1 MVHTVSVPDD
11 VSRQKSIR
19 VLLLEDN
26 PADAELSL
34 RQLRRD
40 GFQVEAVIV
49 RTPDEFKERISSST
63 YDIVLGDY
71 RLPGWTGME
80 AFQWLRAQGHD
91 LPFILV
97 SGTLGDDFAVEC
109 IKLGVT
115 DYVLKDRLER
125 LTVAV
130 RRALDGEQL
139 RQQHKK
145 AELELRESEKQ
156 YRLLFEIN
164 PHPMLIFDSTSLEIL
179 EVNEAAVLHYGYSR
193 SEFLGMTILDICPAE
208 DIPVVQDSVISG
220 AAGRY
225 EAGRWRHRKK
235 DGTLIEV
242 ETTSHALSFYRQQAV
257 LAQARDIT
265 ERLQN
270 EERLQQS
277 EERFSKAFRSSP
289 LPITIS
295 TRAEGRYVDVNE
307 AFLKMIG
314 RPWEELVGHTVGEL
328 NVWAFPED
336 RNKMV
341 EALDRDGRVSA
352 LETAFNSRANGE
364 RRVQVSAELVQL
376 NGIPCVLAITNDVTE
391 AKHMEEQFRQ
401 AQKMEAVG
409 RLAGGMAH
417 DFNNMLGVVIGYCDL
432 LKGRSSMDEAVKDA
446 SQVKKAAQRA
456 ATLTRQLLAFSRQQ
470 VLLPRVLNLN
480 DVVKDISQMLLR
492 VIAEDIS
499 LSFVPA
505 ASIGSVKADLGQI
518 EQVLMN
524 LVVNARDAMPQGG
537 KIVIETANV
546 ELDETYSNA
555 HREVKPGPYVLLSV
569 SDTGSG
575 IDSINIS
582 RVFEPFFTTKP
593 PGEGTGL
600 GLSMVYGVVRQ
611 SGGYIWVYSEPG
623 QGTTFKIYLPRIEE
637 AAEPLPRP
645 TAEIIFAKGS
655 ETVLL
660 VEDEQNLRE
669 VTVELLESE
678 GYRVLAAK
686 DGPSAI
692 AISQGHRE
700 MIHVLLTDIVLPN
713 MSGTVL
719 AGRIKEFRPGL
730 KVLYMS
736 GYTGNHMTHQGV
748 LDPGSAFI
756 QKPFTKH
763 SLLSEL
769 RTVLDQ

>member
-1 MVHTVSVPDD
+1 MVRTMSVPDD

-40 GFQVEAVIV
+40 GFQVDADIV
-49 RTPDEFKERISSST
+49 RTPDEFKERITSRT

-80 AFQWLRAQGHD
+80 AFQWLRAEGQD

-115 DYVLKDRLER
+115 DYVIKDRLER

-130 RRALDGEQL
+130 RRALDEEQL
-139 RQQHKK
+139 RRQHRK
-145 AELELRESEKQ
+145 AEQELSESEKQ

-164 PHPMLIFDSTSLEIL
+164 PHPMLVFDSASLEIL

-193 SEFLGMTILDICPAE
+193 SEFLSMTILDMLPAE
-208 DIPVVQDSVISG
+208 DIPAVRQSVSSRAG
-220 AAGRY
+220 GRY
-225 EAGRWRHRKK
+225 DAERWKHRKK

-242 ETTSHALSFYRQQAV
+242 EITSHELSFYRQQAV

-265 ERLQN
+265 ERLQH
-270 EERLQQS
+270 EERLRQS

-295 TRAEGRYVDVNE
+295 TRADGRYVDANE
-307 AFLKMIG
+307 AFLRMMG
-314 RPWEELVGHTVGEL
+314 RPWEEIVGHTVNEL
-328 NVWAFPED
+328 NVWAVPED
-336 RNKMV
+336 RKRMV
-341 EALDRDGRVSA
+341 EGLDRDSRVAA
-352 LETAFNSRANGE
+352 LETVFKSRTNGE
-364 RRVQVSAELVQL
+364 RSVQVSAELIQL

-391 AKHMEEQFRQ
+391 AKRLEGQFRQ

-417 DFNNMLGVVIGYCDL
+417 DFNNMLGVIIGYCDL
-432 LKGRSSMDEAVKDA
+432 LKGRPSLEGAVRDA
-446 SQVKKAAQRA
+446 SQIKKAAQRA
-456 ATLTRQLLAFSRQQ
+456 ATLTRQLLAFSRRQL
-470 VLLPRVLNLN
+470 LLPRVLNLN

-499 LSFVPA
+499 LVFVPTP
-505 ASIGSVKADLGQI
+505 SLGSVRADLGQI

-524 LVVNARDAMPQGG
+524 LAVNARDAMPQGG
-537 KIVIETANV
+537 RIVIETANV
-546 ELDETYSNA
+546 ELDETYSNT
-555 HREVKPGPYVLLSV
+555 HREVIPGPYVLLSV

-575 IDSINIS
+575 IDSKTIS
-582 RVFEPFFTTKP
+582 RIFEPFFTTKP

-600 GLSMVYGVVRQ
+600 GLSMVYGVIRQ

-623 QGTTFKIYLPRIEE
+623 RGTTFKIYLPRIEE
-637 AAEPLPRP
+637 ASEALPRTNP
-645 TAEIIFAKGS
+645 EIIFAKGS

-660 VEDEQNLRE
+660 VEDEQDLRE
-669 VTVELLESE
+669 VTVELLETE

-692 AISQGHRE
+692 AISQGHRG

-713 MSGTVL
+713 TSGTVL
-719 AGRIKEFRPGL
+719 AGRIKEFRPEL

-736 GYTGNHMTHQGV
+736 GYTGNLVAHHGV
-748 LDPGSAFI
+748 LMSGSAFI

-769 RTVLDQ
+769 RTVLNQ

>member
-1 MVHTVSVPDD
+1 VVHTMSVRDD
-11 VSRQKSIR
+11 VSRQTSIR

-26 PADAELSL
+26 PADAELSV

-40 GFQVEAVIV
+40 GFQVDADIA
-49 RTPDEFKERISSST
+49 RTPDEFKERITSTT

-80 AFQWLRAQGHD
+80 AFQWLRAEGHD

-97 SGTLGDDFAVEC
+97 SGTVADDCAVEC

-115 DYVLKDRLER
+115 DYVIKDRLER

-130 RRALDGEQL
+130 RRALDEEQL
-139 RQQHKK
+139 RRKQKK
-145 AELELRESEKQ
+145 AEQDLSESEKQ

-164 PHPMLIFDSTSLEIL
+164 PHPILVFDSTSLEIL
-179 EVNEAAVLHYGYSR
+179 EVNKAAVMHYGYSR
-193 SEFLGMTILDICPAE
+193 SDFFSMTILDMLPAE
-208 DIPVVQDSVISG
+208 DIPEVRKSFSSLT
-220 AAGRY
+220 AGRY
-225 EAGRWRHRKK
+225 DAERWKHRKK

-242 ETTSHALSFYRQQAV
+242 EITSHGLSFYKQEAI

-270 EERLQQS
+270 EERLRQS

-295 TRAEGRYVDVNE
+295 TRADGRYVDANE
-307 AFLKMIG
+307 AFLRMVG
-314 RPWEELVGHTVGEL
+314 RPWEEIVEHTANEL
-328 NVWAFPED
+328 NVWSFPKD
-336 RNKMV
+336 RTRMV
-341 EALDRDGRVSA
+341 EELDRDGRVSV
-352 LETAFNSRANGE
+352 LETTFYSRTNGE
-364 RRVQVSAELVQL
+364 RSVQVSAELIQL
-376 NGIPCVLAITNDVTE
+376 NGISCVLAITNDVTE
-391 AKHMEEQFRQ
+391 AKRLEGQFRQ

-417 DFNNMLGVVIGYCDL
+417 DFNNMLGVIIGYCDL
-432 LKGRSSMDEAVKDA
+432 LKGRPSLEGAIRDA
-446 SQVKKAAQRA
+446 SQIKKAAQRA

-470 VLLPRVLNLN
+470 VLLPRALNLN
-480 DVVKDISQMLLR
+480 DVVKDVSQMLLR

-499 LSFVPA
+499 LAFVPGT
-505 ASIGSVKADLGQI
+505 SLGSVRADLGQI

-546 ELDETYSNA
+546 ELDETYSQI
-555 HREVKPGPYVLLSV
+555 HQEVRPGPYVLLTV
-569 SDTGSG
+569 SDTGTG
-575 IDSINIS
+575 MDSKTIS
-582 RVFEPFFTTKP
+582 KVFEPFFTTKP
-593 PGEGTGL
+593 LGEGTGL
-600 GLSMVYGVVRQ
+600 GLSMVYGVIRQ

-623 QGTTFKIYLPRIEE
+623 QGAAFKIYLPRIEE
-637 AAEPLPRP
+637 AAEPLPQTTP
-645 TAEIIFAKGS
+645 EIIFAKGS

-660 VEDEQNLRE
+660 VEDEQNLRD

-678 GYRVLAAK
+678 GYRVLVAK

-692 AISQGHRE
+692 AISQGQRE
-700 MIHVLLTDIVLPN
+700 MIHVLLTDIVLPK

-719 AGRIKEFRPGL
+719 AGRIKEFRPDL

-736 GYTGNHMTHQGV
+736 GYTGNLVAHQGV
-748 LDPGSAFI
+748 LDSGSAFL

-763 SLLSEL
+763 ALLSEL
-769 RTVLDQ
+769 RRVLEQ

>member
-1 MVHTVSVPDD
+1 VVHTVSVPDD

-26 PADAELSL
+26 SADAELSL
-34 RQLRRD
+34 RQLQRD
-40 GFQVEAVIV
+40 GFQVDPDIV
-49 RTPDEFKERISSST
+49 RTSDEFKERITSRT

-80 AFQWLRAQGHD
+80 AFQWLRAEGHD

-130 RRALDGEQL
+130 RRALE
-139 RQQHKK
+139 
-145 AELELRESEKQ
+145 EEELRRQ
-156 YRLLFEIN
+156 
-164 PHPMLIFDSTSLEIL
+164 
-179 EVNEAAVLHYGYSR
+179 
-193 SEFLGMTILDICPAE
+193 
-208 DIPVVQDSVISG
+208 
-220 AAGRY
+220 
-225 EAGRWRHRKK
+225 HRK
-235 DGTLIEV
+235 
-242 ETTSHALSFYRQQAV
+242 
-257 LAQARDIT
+257 DIT

-270 EERLQQS
+270 EERLRQS

-295 TRAEGRYVDVNE
+295 TRAEGRYVDANE
-307 AFLKMIG
+307 AFLRMMG
-314 RPWEELVGHTVGEL
+314 RPREELVGRTTNEL
-328 NVWAFPED
+328 NVWNFPED

-352 LETAFNSRANGE
+352 LETVFNSRTNGE
-364 RRVQVSAELVQL
+364 RRVQVSAELIQL

-391 AKHMEEQFRQ
+391 AKRMEAQFRQ

-417 DFNNMLGVVIGYCDL
+417 DFNNMLGVIIGYCDL
-432 LKGRSSMDEAVKDA
+432 LRGRFSLEDAMRDA
-446 SQVKKAAQRA
+446 SQIKKAAQRA
-456 ATLTRQLLAFSRQQ
+456 AALTRQLLAFSRQL

-499 LSFVPA
+499 LAFVPA
-505 ASIGSVKADLGQI
+505 PSLGSVKADLGQI

-546 ELDETYSNA
+546 ELDETYSQI
-555 HREVKPGPYVLLSV
+555 HQEVRPGPYVLLSV

-575 IDSINIS
+575 MDSKTIS
-582 RVFEPFFTTKP
+582 KVFEPFFTTKG

-600 GLSMVYGVVRQ
+600 GLSMVYGVIRQ

-623 QGTTFKIYLPRIEE
+623 QGATFKIYLPRIEE
-637 AAEPLPRP
+637 PAEPLPRTTP
-645 TAEIIFAKGS
+645 EIIFAKGS

-678 GYRVLAAK
+678 GYRVLVAK

-692 AISQGHRE
+692 AISQGHRD

-713 MSGTVL
+713 MSGTAL
-719 AGRIKEFRPGL
+719 AGRIKEFRPDL

-736 GYTGNHMTHQGV
+736 GYTGNLVAHQGI
-748 LDPGSAFI
+748 LDSGSAFI

-763 SLLSEL
+763 SLGLP
-769 RTVLDQ
+769 Q

>member
-1 MVHTVSVPDD
+1 MSFPND
-11 VSRQKSIR
+11 VSRQIH

-40 GFQVEAVIV
+40 GLQVDADIV
-49 RTPDEFKERISSST
+49 RTLDEFKERIKSRT

-80 AFQWLRAQGHD
+80 AFQWLRAAGHD

-115 DYVLKDRLER
+115 DYVIKDRLER

-130 RRALDGEQL
+130 RRALDEEQL
-139 RQQHKK
+139 RRQQKK
-145 AELELRESEKQ
+145 AERELSESEKQ

-164 PHPMLIFDSTSLEIL
+164 PHPMLVFNSTSLEIL
-179 EVNEAAVLHYGYSR
+179 EVNEAAILHYGYSR
-193 SEFLGMTILDICPAE
+193 SEFVSMTILDMLPAE
-208 DIPVVQDSVISG
+208 DIPTVRKSVSSPT
-220 AAGRY
+220 AGRHGA
-225 EAGRWRHRKK
+225 ERWKHRKK

-242 ETTSHALSFYRQQAV
+242 EITSHELSFYTQDAI
-257 LAQARDIT
+257 LAQARDVT

-270 EERLQQS
+270 EERLRQS

-295 TRAEGRYVDVNE
+295 TRADGRYVDANE
-307 AFLKMIG
+307 AFLRMIG
-314 RPWEELVGHTVGEL
+314 RLWEEIVGHTANEL
-328 NVWAFPED
+328 SVWAFPED
-336 RNKMV
+336 RTRMV
-341 EALDRDGRVSA
+341 EGLDRNGRVAA
-352 LETAFNSRANGE
+352 LETVFKSRTNGE
-364 RRVQVSAELVQL
+364 RSVQVSAELIQL

-391 AKHMEEQFRQ
+391 AKHLEGQFRQ

-417 DFNNMLGVVIGYCDL
+417 DFNNMLSVIIGYCDL
-432 LKGRSSMDEAVKDA
+432 LKGRPNLEGAIRDA
-446 SQVKKAAQRA
+446 SQIKKAAQRA
-456 ATLTRQLLAFSRQQ
+456 ATFTRQLLAFSRQQ

-499 LSFVPA
+499 LAFVPA
-505 ASIGSVKADLGQI
+505 PSLGSVRADLGQI

-537 KIVIETANV
+537 QIVIETANV
-546 ELDETYSNA
+546 ELDETYNGT
-555 HREVKPGPYVLLSV
+555 HREVIPGPYVLLSV

-575 IDSINIS
+575 IDSKTIS
-582 RVFEPFFTTKP
+582 RIFEPFFTTKP

-600 GLSMVYGVVRQ
+600 GLSMVYGVIRQ
-611 SGGYIWVYSEPG
+611 SGGYICVYSEPG
-623 QGTTFKIYLPRIEE
+623 QGTTLKIYLPRIEE
-637 AAEPLPRP
+637 AAEALPRT

-660 VEDEQNLRE
+660 VEDEQDLRE
-669 VTVELLESE
+669 LTVELLETE

-686 DGPSAI
+686 DGASAI
-692 AISQGHRE
+692 SISQGQRE
-700 MIHVLLTDIVLPN
+700 KIHVLLTDIVLPN

-719 AGRIKEFRPGL
+719 AGRIKECRPDL

-736 GYTGNHMTHQGV
+736 GYTGNLVTHQGV
-748 LDPGSAFI
+748 LDSGSAFI

-763 SLLSEL
+763 ALLSEL
-769 RTVLDQ
+769 RRVLDQ